1 MPINFKPTDYIE
13 IAVTVDGTPIAVHCE
28 IPEVLKYSH
37 GVMSIKSSIKRAIE
51 YLTEDIAQQLAN
63 LNPCEVIHC
72 ETDEGDTG
80 S

>member
-1 MPINFKPTDYIE
+1 MPLKFQPSDTIGLVLTL
-13 IAVTVDGTPIAVHCE
+13 DGIPLSASCKV
-28 IPEVLKYSH
+28 PEVLKHSQ

-72 ETDEGDTG
+72 ETDAEDTG